1 MARSIILDSLSYKER
16 VKLLKKQIELF
27 EELSVLESYFKP
39 LREVKNLYMIEV
51 RRICALELEKKGLSY
66 AEIARVF
73 GTTYKVAVRAI
84 NNPKVEHAFQVAK
97 KNYKKWVK
105 EKVYPVTIDGRRYDP
120 LVTNK
125 DNVTRPF
132 IVKPI
137 SKYAKENV
145 SAVYSYGLCG

>member
-16 VKLLKKQIELF
+16 VKLLRKQIELF
-27 EELSVLESYFKP
+27 EELAILESYFKP

-73 GTTYKVAVRAI
+73 GTSYNVAIRAI
-84 NNPKVEHAFQVAK
+84 HNPKVEHAFQVAK
-97 KNYKKWVK
+97 KNYKKWLR
-105 EKVYPVTIDGRRYDP
+105 EKVYPVTIDGKRYDP

-125 DNVTRPF
+125 GNITRPF
-132 IVKPI
+132 ITKPI

>member
-1 MARSIILDSLSYKER
+1 MARSVILDSLSYKER
-16 VKLLKKQIELF
+16 VKLLRKQIELF
-27 EELSVLESYFKP
+27 QELSELESYFKP

-51 RRICALELEKKGLSY
+51 RRICALELEKKGLNYS
-66 AEIARVF
+66 EIARVF
-73 GTTYKVAVRAI
+73 GTTYNVAKRAI

-97 KNYKKWVK
+97 KNYKKWMK
-105 EKVYPVTIDGRRYDP
+105 DKVYPVTIDGRRYDP

-132 IVKPI
+132 ITKPI